1 MQTTDKDSTAQNEVS
16 PPLSGSEAVFGF
28 AAWLTSQPV
37 PVIASARHDAG
48 VWAKLVQQ
56 FCDAQGLPEP
66 RGGWHVLLKPSGQV
80 RI

>member
-1 MQTTDKDSTAQNEVS
+1 MQKKYTNQQAQNAVS

-56 FCDAQGLPEP
+56 FCDAQGLAEP
-66 RGGWHVLLKPSGQV
+66 RNGWQILLKDSGGV
-80 RI
+80 RD